1 MWSGIFP
8 PLPKEFDL
16 AIMDR
21 FCTYLPGWEMLKNS
35 SEFLTLNY
43 GFITDYLAEAFHYQ
57 LKHTNRYED
66 VSRRIKSGK
75 DVEGRDEKG
84 IKKTVVAVMKMLHP
98 HGVCSDEDFEEY
110 IEYAIE
116 RRRRVKEQMNK
127 RKPDDEFAKIDL
139 SYFNA
144 QGAEVIVRCPE
155 SVEASA
161 TLYPQKSGMLVERI
175 DNEGQGESHQP
186 EAKGTGKADEPVIQN
201 IPAAE
206 VSIPKLQEQHFTIT
220 YDSTGF
226 SYESIIL
233 PYLVGA
239 KSVVVEDPYIRATHQ
254 VQNFVRFCEAVL
266 KQASVRNIELI
277 ISYDNETNVQEM
289 AERLL
294 DIKQS
299 LLEFDVNLDVKVNE
313 NLHDR
318 EIRIDN
324 GWVVKIGRG
333 LDFFQKPDSWF
344 GVGANDLSLR
354 KCLETKVDIFRCQDI

>member
-1 MWSGIFP
+1 
-8 PLPKEFDL
+8 
-16 AIMDR
+16 
-21 FCTYLPGWEMLKNS
+21 
-35 SEFLTLNY
+35 
-43 GFITDYLAEAFHYQ
+43 
-57 LKHTNRYED
+57 
-66 VSRRIKSGK
+66 
-75 DVEGRDEKG
+75 
-84 IKKTVVAVMKMLHP
+84 MKMLHP

-116 RRRRVKEQMNK
+116 GRRRVKEQMNK

-161 TLYPQKSGMLVERI
+161 TLYPQKSGMLVERS
-175 DNEGQGESHQP
+175 DNEGQGEIHQP
-186 EAKGTGKADEPVIQN
+186 ETKVQGKADEPVIQN
-201 IPAAE
+201 IPAVQVAEE
-206 VSIPKLQEQHFTIT
+206 VSIPKLREQHFTIN
-220 YDSTGF
+220 YDSTWF

-277 ISYDNETNVQEM
+277 ISYYNETNVQEM

-324 GWVVKIGRG
+324 GWVVKIGGG
-333 LDFFQKPDSWF
+333 LDFFQKPESWF

-354 KCLETKVDIFRCQDI
+354 KCLETKVDIFRSQDN